1 MSTHTMCHHSYKS
14 TKQNNDGDGTTMHI
28 VKEPNSITRRQQI
41 PTEWCSKCTADP
53 YDIRCSELVVNDW
66 GWLFVGRRG
75 WLVKLGCSVVA
86 TGRRRR
92 RPNDMRR
99 NQFCIQR
106 RLYLQLYMQTITNAI
121 IIILVID
128 TNTNYNQ
135 KFQQGPMWGHAV
147 LYVVMCPW
155 RHVFVLR
162 TNSYVL
168 ALILGFKVLGLVLEK
183 KSSAIIPRTDA
194 HWAELILPQHWA
206 DVTACP
212 PRR

>member
-1 MSTHTMCHHSYKS
+1 MAICRPAWVTG
-14 TKQNNDGDGTTMHI
+14 QAG
-28 VKEPNSITRRQQI
+28 VQRRRYR
-41 PTEWCSKCTADP
+41 PTAATTEWHAEESVLHSAKALSPALHANNHKCHNNNIS
-53 YDIRCSELVVNDW
+53 YW
-66 GWLFVGRRG
+66 HKY
-75 WLVKLGCSVVA
+75 KL
-86 TGRRRR
+86 
-92 RPNDMRR
+92 
-99 NQFCIQR
+99 QQK
-106 RLYLQLYMQTITNAI
+106 
-121 IIILVID
+121 
-128 TNTNYNQ
+128 